1 LPTFLINTVLVVKD
15 VNLVAVEVAPIGD
28 HLIALAE
35 KETLDRLNACLSP
48 DELAFVRQAADRDVR
63 ACFFPRA
70 TGSVT
75 VRLLVDDKDP
85 DIAREDTRLAGADTL
100 REVLHYKFESVTLR
114 DYCRGPHLFD
124 FAEGLALGTFQ
135 FLKYFNQPE
144 KRAHKLRNIRLET
157 TDNQAV
163 AELDVLV
170 SAVFEARRLVNEP
183 FSFLNA
189 PQLADEAVALGAQHG
204 FSVEV
209 LGKEKIEALKMGG
222 LLSVNQASDVPPQ
235 FIVLEWIPV
244 DPTNDQPVVLV
255 GKGVVYDTGGYSI
268 KPSEGMEYM
277 KSDMAGAAAVLGTF
291 VAAARNRLP
300 VHLVG
305 LIPVTDNMVSAKA
318 IVPGH
323 VIRMA
328 SGKTVEVM
336 NTDAEGR
343 LILAD
348 ALHYAKRYKPMLVID
363 FATLTGAAVRALGQQ
378 AICYMGTASQE
389 VKKALETS
397 GFRTYERLAELP
409 LWREYAE
416 DLKSQTA
423 DIKNVGGPTAG
434 AITAGKFLEYFTE
447 GYPWLHLD
455 IAGPA
460 FCKVPSGYKTKEGT
474 GVGVRLMYDFLK
486 RLG

>member
-1 LPTFLINTVLVVKD
+1 MKD
-15 VNLVAVEVAPIGD
+15 VNLVAVEVAPPGE
-28 HLIALAE
+28 HLIVLAE
-35 KETLDRLNACLSP
+35 KETLDRLTACLST
-48 DELAFVRQAADRDVR
+48 DELALVRQGADREVR
-63 ACFFPRA
+63 SFFFLRPG
-70 TGSVT
+70 GSVT
-75 VRLLVDDKDP
+75 VRLLSDDKDA
-85 DIAREDTRLAGADTL
+85 DIAREDTRLAGAEAL
-100 REVLHYKFESVTLR
+100 RELLQYKLEAVTLR

-124 FAEGLALGTFQ
+124 FAEGLALSTFQ

-144 KRAHKLRNIRLET
+144 KRAHKLRTIRLET
-157 TDNQAV
+157 PDSQAV
-163 AELDVLV
+163 AELDTLV
-170 SAVFEARRLVNEP
+170 AAVFEARRLVNEP
-183 FSFLNA
+183 FSFLNS
-189 PQLADEAVALGAQHG
+189 PQLAEEARSLGAAHG
-204 FSVEV
+204 FTVDV

-222 LLSVNQASDVPPQ
+222 LLAVNQASNVPPQ

-244 DPTNDQPVVLV
+244 DPRNDQPVVLV
-255 GKGVVYDTGGYSI
+255 GKGVVYDTGGYSL

-305 LIPVTDNMVSAKA
+305 LIPVTDNMVSANA
-318 IVPGH
+318 IAPGH

-348 ALHYAKRYKPMLVID
+348 ALHYAKRYKPFLVLD

-378 AICYMGTASQE
+378 AICYMGTASKE
-389 VKKALETS
+389 VKTALETS

-409 LWREYAE
+409 FWREYAD

-460 FCKVPSGYKTKEGT
+460 FSKVPTGYKTKEGT

-486 RLG
+486 RLF